1 MRPLGTDGPM
11 VSVLGLGTVKLGR
24 NTGVKY
30 PAGFALPTDAE
41 ARRLLDTACE
51 LGVNLI
57 DTAPAYGVS
66 EERLGALIGHQPQ
79 RWGGWVLCTKV
90 GEEYDARRNES
101 RFDFSAP
108 AVRDSVERSLRRLRA
123 ERLDVVLIHSD
134 GNDLDILHH
143 SGAPE
148 ELDRL
153 RGLGRIGRIGM
164 STKTVEGALAAV
176 ESLDVVMVTLNPS
189 AIDDLPAIA
198 RARDLGKGVL
208 VKKALAQGHG
218 ASGEALRF
226 AAATAGVSSVVVGTV
241 SPEHLRENVRA
252 AGPQAPG
259 AHLREGSDH

>member
-30 PAGFALPTDAE
+30 PTGFALPTDAE
-41 ARRLLDTACE
+41 ARRLLDTARE

-57 DTAPAYGVS
+57 DTAPAYGTS
-66 EERLGALIGHQPQ
+66 EERLGMLIGQAP
-79 RWGGWVLCTKV
+79 GGWRGWVVCTKV
-90 GEEYDARRNES
+90 GEEWDGSTS

-108 AVRDSVERSLRRLRA
+108 AVRDSVERSMRRLRV

-153 RGLGRIGRIGM
+153 RGLGRICRIGM

-176 ESLDVVMVTLNPS
+176 EMLDVVMVTLNPS
-189 AIDDLPAIA
+189 ATDDLPAIA
-198 RARDLGKGVL
+198 RAKELGKGVL

-226 AAATAGVSSVVVGTV
+226 AVATSGVSSVVVGTV
-241 SPEHLRENVRA
+241 SPEHLRENVR
-252 AGPQAPG
+252 G
-259 AHLREGSDH
+259 ATQKPTSSP